1 MTTQTQDRVF
11 YVDTG
16 EKDLLPV
23 VFIHGFP
30 FASGSWTPQ
39 LNALHGR
46 HRTVAYDVRGH
57 GKSALGAWPF
67 TLEALADDLFALLD
81 RLSIERAVLCGLSMG
96 GYIALRAYQ
105 KAPARVRALALCDTR
120 PDPDSDETKLRRAAA
135 IGELRRDPRAFLE
148 SFLKVVLAKSTLERR
163 PEVVEAVRTTM
174 LDNEP
179 ASLAAAL
186 VALAT
191 RTDSTPQLKSI
202 AVPALVVV
210 GKDDAVT
217 PPAVAEAMAKA
228 IPGAELKVL
237 EGAGHLSN
245 LENPKAFNQ
254 ALLEFLAKLK

>member
-1 MTTQTQDRVF
+1 MASPTQDPVYF
-11 YVDTG
+11 VDTG

-30 FASGSWTPQ
+30 FGSGSWTPQ

-46 HRTVAYDVRGH
+46 YRTVAYDVRGH
-57 GKSALGAWPF
+57 GKSALGSWPF
-67 TLEALADDLFALLD
+67 TLEALADDLLALLD

-96 GYIALRAYQ
+96 GYIALRVQQ

-120 PDPDSDETKLRRAAA
+120 PDADSDETKLRRAAA
-135 IGELRRDPRAFLE
+135 IDELRRDPRAFLE
-148 SFLKVVLAKSTLERR
+148 SFLKVVLAKSTFEGH

-179 ASLAAAL
+179 AALAAAL

-191 RTDSTPQLKSI
+191 RTDSTPRLGSI
-202 AVPALVVV
+202 AVPTLVVV
-210 GKDDAVT
+210 GRDDAVT
-217 PPAVAEAMAKA
+217 PPPVAEALAKA

-237 EGAGHLSN
+237 ESAGHLSN
-245 LENPKAFNQ
+245 LENPKAFNKS
-254 ALLEFLAKLK
+254 LLEFLARLK